1 MTTTG
6 GRKQSEAA
14 AAADETGSPFGVPP
28 WLRRGVIFVLV
39 AVAGLQV
46 CEWLFFNLRSILGLL
61 FLAWIFAISLE
72 PLVDILDR
80 RGWRRGLATGVVLL
94 GLGVVL
100 LGFVGVFGALLV
112 DQVAQLLQALP
123 NTVGEAVA
131 WVNRT
136 FGTQFNASDITSSL
150 RLTPERVQQLAQQF
164 TPGVFGIV
172 SSLVGLIFQGFTLLL
187 FAFYMSAQGPALRD
201 TVSSW
206 FPPRQQRVISTVWEI
221 AVEKTGG
228 YVISRLL
235 LAALSSLFTGIFLW
249 LLGVPFWLPL
259 AIWTGVVSQFIPTL
273 GTYLAIA
280 VPALVALARQ
290 PTDALW
296 VVVFGIV
303 YQQVE
308 NYLFAPRITSRTV
321 SIHPAVAFGA
331 VIVGAALFGPLGAL
345 VSIPVVAAI
354 QAVIETYGRRYEL
367 VDSKQPPSE
376 EQAPPG
382 PVSPEQ
388 AMGHTGPDV
397 AERPAQGGSPHHLRS

>member
-1 MTTTG
+1 VTTPV

-14 AAADETGSPFGVPP
+14 EAATAADETVSPFGVPP
-28 WLRRGVIFVLV
+28 WFRRGVLFLLV
-39 AVAGLQV
+39 AVAGFQV
-46 CEWLFFNLRSILGLL
+46 SEWLFFNLRSILGLL
-61 FLAWIFAISLE
+61 FLAWLFAISIE

-94 GLGVVL
+94 GLAVVL
-100 LGFVGVFGALLV
+100 LSFVGVFGALLV

-131 WVNRT
+131 WVNST
-136 FGTQFNASDITSSL
+136 FGTQFNAADVTNSL
-150 RLTPERVQQLAQQF
+150 RVTPERVQQLAQEF

-206 FPPRQQRVISTVWEI
+206 FPPTQQRVISTVWEI

-235 LAALSSLFTGIFLW
+235 LAALSSFFTGIFLW

-280 VPALVALARQ
+280 VPALVALAKQ

-296 VVVFGIV
+296 VVVFGVV

-367 VDSKQPPSE
+367 VDSKQSPSE
-376 EQAPPG
+376 DQAPPG
-382 PVSPEQ
+382 PVSHEQ
-388 AMGHTGPDV
+388 ATGHTGPYV
-397 AERPAQGGSPHHLRS
+397 AERPA

>member
-1 MTTTG
+1 MTTPV
-6 GRKQSEAA
+6 GREQSEAA
-14 AAADETGSPFGVPP
+14 EAGTAADATGSPFGVPP
-28 WLRRGVIFVLV
+28 WLRRGVIFVLI
-39 AVAGLQV
+39 AVAGFQV

-61 FLAWIFAISLE
+61 FLSWIFAISLE
-72 PLVDILDR
+72 PLVDVLDR
-80 RGWRRGLATGVVLL
+80 RGWRRGVATGVALL

-131 WVNRT
+131 WVNST
-136 FGTQFNASDITSSL
+136 FGTKFNATDVTSSL

-206 FPPRQQRVISTVWEI
+206 FPPTQQRVISTVWEI

-235 LAALSSLFTGIFLW
+235 LAALSSFFTGIFLW

-280 VPALVALARQ
+280 VPALVALAKQ

-296 VVVFGIV
+296 VVVFGVV

-376 EQAPPG
+376 RQAPPG
-382 PVSPEQ
+382 PVSPER
-388 AMGHTGPDV
+388 ATGHAGPDV
-397 AERPAQGGSPHHLRS
+397 AGRPA